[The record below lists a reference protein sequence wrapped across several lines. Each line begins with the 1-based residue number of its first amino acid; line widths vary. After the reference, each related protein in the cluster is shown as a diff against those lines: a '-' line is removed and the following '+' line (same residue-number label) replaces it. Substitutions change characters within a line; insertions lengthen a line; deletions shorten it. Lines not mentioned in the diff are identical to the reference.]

1 MSHRQQGRDG
11 ASASPHHSG
20 QAQPL
25 CPQRALPGHPTAL
38 PLPRKEGRATCQL
51 DDFDEDPVVSGGGH
65 QLEEQRGQGKV
76 VLGVAPGQLAD
87 DVDRCRLDPYG
98 VRGVPINQALPRQT
112 GRSMSVPPLVPSAVP
127 VTSGH
132 SPSPNRSEPRPPEG
146 QEASPRQQVLPLAQG
161 CGAEPCTIQETRGA
175 GHPLREGTA
184 LPSTRAATPLRPACH
199 ACCLGCCPRGPLR
212 TL

>member
-1 MSHRQQGRDG
+1 M
-11 ASASPHHSG
+11 
-20 QAQPL
+20 
-25 CPQRALPGHPTAL
+25 

-51 DDFDEDPVVSGGGH
+51 DDFDEDPVVGGGGH

-87 DVDRCRLDPYG
+87 DVDRCRLDPYD

-146 QEASPRQQVLPLAQG
+146 QEASPRQQ
-161 CGAEPCTIQETRGA
+161 
-175 GHPLREGTA
+175 
-184 LPSTRAATPLRPACH
+184 
-199 ACCLGCCPRGPLR
+199 CCPSPKAAGPSPARSKRHEGQATHYVKGPRCLPPGQPHPCAPPAMPAA
-212 TL
+212 LAAAHADLSALCNSP